1 MFKSDERKKV
11 TCITHNMQNF
21 QNVNSRKVIRIEHI
35 QTQQEYLNKP
45 SNLEK
50 SLGLLWLT
58 SSTNQ
63 TELTN

>member
-50 SLGLLWLT
+50 SPWGLSGLHHLQIKL
-58 SSTNQ
+58 N
-63 TELTN
+63 